1 MPVHNAEIAELFN
14 RLADLLELED
24 ANPFRVRAY
33 RTAARNINGLS
44 HRLVDLLA
52 AGEDLS
58 KLPGIGKDLAGKIRT
73 FIETGK
79 LPLLEQVQARTPA
92 ALSDLMK
99 IEGLGPKRVKTLH
112 QQLHI
117 NSFEDLQRAARS
129 GKIRALAGFGA
140 KTEALILER
149 LTRSRHADS
158 RSRLADAEDIA
169 GPLVNYLRECAGV
182 RQVSIAGSY
191 RRRRETV
198 GDLDILVTA
207 KQGTPVTDHFVAYD
221 EVSEVISHGKTR
233 STVHLRSGMQ
243 VDLRVVAQVS
253 YGAALLY
260 FTGSKAHNIALR
272 KLAIK
277 QGYKLNEYGLF
288 RGDRRIAG
296 RTEAAVYAKLDLSY
310 IEPELREQHGE
321 IEAARKGSLP
331 KLVSREDIRGDLH
344 CHTRATDGHDS
355 LEAMVAAARKLG
367 YEYLAITDHSK
378 RVRVAHGLD
387 RKRLLEEARRID
399 KLNQQLDDIVVL
411 KSIEVDILEDGSLDL
426 PDSVLGQLDLVV
438 GAIHYKFN
446 LTRKQQTERIIRAMD
461 NPHFNILAHPSGRL
475 LNQRPPYDIDMEKIM
490 QAAGERGCFL
500 ELNAQPTRLDLTDG
514 DCMLARELRL
524 KVVISTDAHSTG
536 TLDYMHFGISQARRG
551 WLGPDDVVNTRGLD
565 ELRKLLKRN

>member
-33 RTAARNINGLS
+33 RTAARSINGLS
-44 HRLVDLLA
+44 HNLVDLLG

-117 NSFEDLQRAARS
+117 SSFEDLQRAARS
-129 GKIRALAGFGA
+129 GKVRALAGFGA

-149 LTRSRHADS
+149 LEAARHADI
-158 RSRLADAEDIA
+158 RSRLVDAEDIA
-169 GPLVNYLRECAGV
+169 AALISYLEDCPGV
-182 RQVSIAGSY
+182 KQVCIAGSY

-221 EVSEVISHGKTR
+221 EVSEVMSHGKTR

-243 VDLRVVAQVS
+243 VDLRVVPQVS

-260 FTGSKAHNIALR
+260 FTGSRAHNISLR

-277 QGYKLNEYGLF
+277 KGFKLNEYGLF
-288 RGDRRIAG
+288 RGDKRMAG
-296 RTEAAVYAKLDLSY
+296 ATETAVYAKLGLPY
-310 IEPELREQHGE
+310 IEPELREQRGE
-321 IEAARKGSLP
+321 IEAARKGKLP
-331 KLVSREDIRGDLH
+331 KLVGRDDIRGDLH

-355 LEAMVAAARKLG
+355 LEAMVTAARKLG
-367 YEYLAITDHSK
+367 YEYLAITDHS
-378 RVRVAHGLD
+378 RRLSVAHGLD
-387 RKRLLEEARRID
+387 RKRLLEQIRRID
-399 KLNQQLDDIVVL
+399 KLNEQLNDIVVL

-426 PDSVLGQLDLVV
+426 PDGILGQLDLVV
-438 GAIHYKFN
+438 GAVHYMFN
-446 LTRKQQTERIIRAMD
+446 LTRKQQTGRIIRAMD
-461 NPHFNILAHPSGRL
+461 NPYFNILAHPGGRL
-475 LNQRPPYDIDMEKIM
+475 LNKRPPYEVDMKKVM
-490 QAAGERGCFL
+490 QAARERGCFL
-500 ELNAQPTRLDLTDG
+500 ELNAQPARLDLTDT
-514 DCMLARELRL
+514 DCMLARELQL
-524 KVVISTDAHSTG
+524 KVVISSDAHSTAN
-536 TLDYMHFGISQARRG
+536 LDYMRFGINQARRG
-551 WLGPDDVVNTRGLD
+551 WLGPADVVNTRRLA
-565 ELRKLLKRN
+565 ELRKLFRRH